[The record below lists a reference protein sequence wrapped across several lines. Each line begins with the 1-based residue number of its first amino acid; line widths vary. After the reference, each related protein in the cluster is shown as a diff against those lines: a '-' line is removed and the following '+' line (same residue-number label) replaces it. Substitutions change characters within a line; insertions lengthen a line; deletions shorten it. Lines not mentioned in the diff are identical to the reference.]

1 MKVIEQNKQ
10 YFANKKKAV
19 EDQRKRDNLKLEDL
33 IQMCVAQIN
42 STVNKVVGGSGDES
56 EYIEEA
62 KVPHEIL

>member
-33 IQMCVAQIN
+33 IQMCVA
-42 STVNKVVGGSGDES
+42 
-56 EYIEEA
+56 
-62 KVPHEIL
+62 